1 MLSGNRK
8 SLAVGAALFLTGQLI
23 AGVLVARA
31 GTSSGG
37 GTLANG
43 AWLLIQ
49 FSSYIIAILTGAAAA
64 RLAADKPIG
73 TGVLA
78 VVLGTAILLVPAIA
92 TGRQGFASAIIAAIM
107 FSFFGWLG
115 AVFGKYTRAQ
125 GGT

>member
-1 MLSGNRK
+1 M
-8 SLAVGAALFLTGQLI
+8 F
-23 AGVLVARA
+23 
-31 GTSSGG
+31 
-37 GTLANG
+37 
-43 AWLLIQ
+43 
-49 FSSYIIAILTGAAAA
+49 SYIIAILTGAAAA
-64 RLAADKPIG
+64 HLAADKPIG

-92 TGRQGFASAIIAAIM
+92 TERQGFASAIIAAIM